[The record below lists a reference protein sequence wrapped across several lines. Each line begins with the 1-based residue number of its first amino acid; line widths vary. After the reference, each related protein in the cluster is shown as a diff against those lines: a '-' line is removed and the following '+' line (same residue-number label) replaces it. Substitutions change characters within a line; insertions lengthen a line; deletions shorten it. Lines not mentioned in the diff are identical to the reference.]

1 MPVTPLPLVTA
12 PGNRIFDLRLIVITD
27 RQMAA
32 PRTVEW
38 VVTEALAAGA
48 PAIQLRDKHASSAEL
63 VELGLRLRELTERA
77 AALFFI
83 NDRLDVATAV
93 GADGVHLGPDDLPIG
108 PAHAAYPGLLLGF
121 STDSPERARAAQR
134 DGASYIGCGAVFTT
148 ASKAEVADEQ
158 IGVEGLRAVVEAV
171 SLPVVAIGG
180 ISPDNVGQVAAA
192 GAAGCA
198 VIKSV
203 MAATQP
209 GQAVSA
215 LLRAFNR

>member
-1 MPVTPLPLVTA
+1 MPLTPLPLVTA
-12 PGNRIFDLRLIVITD
+12 HGNRAIDLRLIVITD

-38 VVTEALAAGA
+38 VVGEALAAGA
-48 PAIQLRDKHASSAEL
+48 PAIQLRDKHVSTTDL
-63 VELGLRLRELTERA
+63 VELGLRLRELTERHD
-77 AALFFI
+77 ALFFI

-93 GADGVHLGPDDLPIG
+93 GADGAHLGPDDLPIG
-108 PAHAAYPGLLLGF
+108 PAHAAYPDLLLGH
-121 STDSPERARAAQR
+121 STDSPERARTAQR
-134 DGASYIGCGAVFTT
+134 DGAAYIGCGAVFIT

-158 IGVEGLRAVVEAV
+158 IGVDGLRAVVEAV